1 MLNASAAEMAQIPFM
16 EASVSRRD
24 EGILQVGCK
33 PTNNDADGHV
43 ISRRT
48 PFDDRSTNAIVPAQ
62 RALRRK
68 VRERLDRSVMKPRIS
83 TRHFPALA
91 D

>member
-1 MLNASAAEMAQIPFM
+1 MD
-16 EASVSRRD
+16 ASVSRRD

-33 PTNNDADGHV
+33 PTNSDAGCHA

-48 PFDDRSTNAIVPAQ
+48 RFDDRSANAIVPARRQ
-62 RALRRK
+62 RSLRHE
-68 VRERLDRSVMKPRIS
+68 VRERLERGVMKPRTS
-83 TRHFPALA
+83 TRHSPALA

>member
-1 MLNASAAEMAQIPFM
+1 MAQIPFM
-16 EASVSRRD
+16 DASVSRRD

-33 PTNNDADGHV
+33 PTNSGADGHV

-48 PFDDRSTNAIVPAQ
+48 RFDDRSASAIVPARRQ
-62 RALRRK
+62 RSLRRK
-68 VRERLDRSVMKPRIS
+68 VRERLERGVMKPRTS
-83 TRHFPALA
+83 ARHSPALA

>member
-16 EASVSRRD
+16 YASVSRRD
-24 EGILQVGCK
+24 ESILQIGCK

-68 VRERLDRSVMKPRIS
+68 VRAPGAK
-83 TRHFPALA
+83 RHEAADIYAPFPGLA